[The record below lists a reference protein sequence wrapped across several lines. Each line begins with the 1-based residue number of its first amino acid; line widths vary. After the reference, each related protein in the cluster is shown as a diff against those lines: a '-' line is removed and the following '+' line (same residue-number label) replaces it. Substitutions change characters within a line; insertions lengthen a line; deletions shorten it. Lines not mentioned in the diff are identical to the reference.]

1 MKLARRRILQMA
13 ASAAV
18 LPAIAS
24 ASSAQATRPL
34 AERLADYAHRLRFDD
49 IDPETVERAK
59 AHVIDTIGCGIGAF
73 DEGPVRICRDLALA
87 A

>member
-1 MKLARRRILQMA
+1 MKLASRRILQMA

-18 LPAIAS
+18 LPAIAG
-24 ASSAQATRPL
+24 AASAQARPL

-49 IDPETVERAK
+49 IDAATIERAK
-59 AHVIDTIGCGIGAF
+59 AHVIDTIGCGIAAL
-73 DEGPVRICRDLALA
+73 DEGPVRICRELALA